1 LSRTCVPAN
10 VVQILKYLS
19 TSETQPCAEVID
31 GLGSEASSSQSSQ
44 GKQPWVVP
52 ITDCAL
58 RLKKKKTI

>member
-1 LSRTCVPAN
+1 MN
-10 VVQILKYLS
+10 EKHILKYLS

-52 ITDCAL
+52 ITDCAF
-58 RLKKKKTI
+58 RVKKKITN